1 MSSNSTRA
9 PAAKSRSSV
18 DDALI
23 LGYLFPVRDVPILLV
38 ASDEP
43 TRSSIAGAL
52 TGRGYQI
59 TSFTQGDEA
68 LKNALAA
75 SPGVIV
81 LDVAAPHL
89 DVAVFVRTLRTHP
102 ESALVPVL
110 FLGEQAPVEEKIQ
123 GFQLGSDDFLT
134 KPVDPREVELR
145 VAVANKLR
153 EKAESV
159 LRPKNMDSPDFS
171 SPGMLTAFRGTLDQI
186 GLPSILSL
194 VDMER
199 KTGMLVLVLEPGK
212 EKARVYFRDG
222 RVMRALYDKKDRP
235 KNAALVYELLG
246 RTEGKFEF
254 RNMVVDSKDEVL
266 SPTAHLLLE
275 GARLIDEARR
285 SS

>member
-1 MSSNSTRA
+1 M
-9 PAAKSRSSV
+9 
-18 DDALI
+18 
-23 LGYLFPVRDVPILLV
+23 GYLSAVRDVPILLV

-43 TRSSIAGAL
+43 TRSAVAGAL

-59 TSFTQGDEA
+59 TSFNDGESA

-75 SPGVIV
+75 IPGVII

-89 DVAVFVRTLRTHP
+89 EIAVFVRTLRTHP

-110 FLGEQAPVEEKIQ
+110 FLGDQAPVEEKIQ
-123 GFQLGSDDFLT
+123 GFQLGSDDFLS

-159 LRPKNMDSPDFS
+159 LRPKTMDSPDFS

-212 EKARVYFRDG
+212 EKARLYFHEG

-235 KNAALVYELLG
+235 KNADLVYELLG

-254 RNMVVDSKDEVL
+254 RNMIVDSRDEVH

-275 GARLIDEARR
+275 GARLIDESRR
-285 SS
+285 GG

>member
-1 MSSNSTRA
+1 
-9 PAAKSRSSV
+9 
-18 DDALI
+18 
-23 LGYLFPVRDVPILLV
+23 VREVPILLV

-43 TRSSIAGAL
+43 TRAAVAGAL
-52 TGRGYQI
+52 KDRGFRI
-59 TSFTQGDEA
+59 TSFNDGDPA
-68 LKNALAA
+68 LKSALEAI
-75 SPGVIV
+75 PGVII

-89 DVAVFVRTLRTHP
+89 DVANFVRTLRTHP

-123 GFQLGSDDFLT
+123 GFQLGSDDFLS
-134 KPVDPREVELR
+134 KPIDPREVELR

-159 LRPKNMDSPDFS
+159 LRPKSMDSPDFS

-212 EKARVYFRDG
+212 EKARIYFYEG
-222 RVMRALYDKKDRP
+222 NVVRALYDKKDKP
-235 KNAALVYELLG
+235 KNADMIYELLA

-254 RNMVVDSKDEVL
+254 RNMIVDSKNEVHT
-266 SPTAHLLLE
+266 PTAHLLLE
-275 GARLIDEARR
+275 GARLIDESRR
-285 SS
+285 K

>member
-1 MSSNSTRA
+1 
-9 PAAKSRSSV
+9 
-18 DDALI
+18 
-23 LGYLFPVRDVPILLV
+23 LGYLSAVRDVPILLV

-43 TRSSIAGAL
+43 TRAAVAGSL
-52 TGRGYQI
+52 NGRGYQI
-59 TSFTQGDEA
+59 TSYNDGESA

-75 SPGVIV
+75 IPGVII

-89 DVAVFVRTLRTHP
+89 DIAVFVRTLRTHP

-123 GFQLGSDDFLT
+123 GFQLGSDDFLS

-159 LRPKNMDSPDFS
+159 LRPKTMDSPDFS

-212 EKARVYFRDG
+212 EKARLYFYEG

-235 KNAALVYELLG
+235 KNAELVYELLG

-254 RNMVVDSKDEVL
+254 RNMIVDAKDEVH

-285 SS
+285 GT

>member
-1 MSSNSTRA
+1 M
-9 PAAKSRSSV
+9 P
-18 DDALI
+18 
-23 LGYLFPVRDVPILLV
+23 DVPSLLV

-43 TRSSIAGAL
+43 TRAAVAGAL
-52 TGRGYQI
+52 AGRGYQI
-59 TSFTQGDEA
+59 TTFHDGDEA
-68 LKNALAA
+68 LKQSISSN
-75 SPGVIV
+75 PGVII

-134 KPVDPREVELR
+134 RPVDPREVELR

-153 EKAESV
+153 EKAESL
-159 LRPKNMDSPDFS
+159 LRPKNQESPDFS
-171 SPGMLTAFRGTLDQI
+171 SPGIMTAFRGTLDQI

-212 EKARVYFRDG
+212 EKARVYFHEG
-222 RVMRALYDKKDRP
+222 SVVRAMYDKKDKP
-235 KNAALVYELLG
+235 KNAALIYELLA

-254 RNMVVDSKDEVL
+254 RNMVVDAKDEVH

-275 GARLIDEARR
+275 GARLLDESRR
-285 SS
+285 GN

>member
-1 MSSNSTRA
+1 
-9 PAAKSRSSV
+9 
-18 DDALI
+18 
-23 LGYLFPVRDVPILLV
+23 VRDVPILLV

-43 TRSSIAGAL
+43 TRAAVAGAL
-52 TGRGYQI
+52 KDRGFSI
-59 TSFTQGDEA
+59 TSFNDGEPA
-68 LKNALAA
+68 LQSALAA
-75 SPGVIV
+75 IPGVII

-89 DVAVFVRTLRTHP
+89 DIAIFVRTLRTHP

-110 FLGEQAPVEEKIQ
+110 FLGDQAPVEEKIQ

-134 KPVDPREVELR
+134 RPIDPREVELR

-153 EKAESV
+153 EKAESI

-194 VDMER
+194 VEMER

-212 EKARVYFRDG
+212 EKARIYFYEG
-222 RVMRALYDKKDRP
+222 NVVRALYDKKDRP
-235 KNAALVYELLG
+235 KNADLIYELLA

-254 RNMVVDSKDEVL
+254 RNMVVDSKDEVH

-285 SS
+285 S

>member
-1 MSSNSTRA
+1 
-9 PAAKSRSSV
+9 P
-18 DDALI
+18 L
-23 LGYLFPVRDVPILLV
+23 LLV

-43 TRSSIAGAL
+43 TRASVAGAL
-52 TGRGYQI
+52 KDRGFRI
-59 TSFTQGDEA
+59 TSFNDGEPA
-68 LKNALAA
+68 LQSALA
-75 SPGVIV
+75 SVPGVII

-89 DVAVFVRTLRTHP
+89 DVTNFVRTLRTHP
-102 ESALVPVL
+102 ETALVPVL
-110 FLGEQAPVEEKIQ
+110 FLGEQEPVEEKIQ

-153 EKAESV
+153 EKAESI
-159 LRPKNMDSPDFS
+159 LRPKNLDSPDFS
-171 SPGMLTAFRGTLDQI
+171 SPGIMTAFRGTLDQI

-199 KTGMLVLVLEPGK
+199 KTGMLVLVLEPSK
-212 EKARVYFRDG
+212 EKVRLYFYEG
-222 RVMRALYDKKDRP
+222 NVVRALYDKKDKP
-235 KNAALVYELLG
+235 KNAQLIYELLA

-254 RNMVVDSKDEVL
+254 RNMIVDAKDEVR

-275 GARLIDEARR
+275 GARLIDESRR

>member
-1 MSSNSTRA
+1 M
-9 PAAKSRSSV
+9 
-18 DDALI
+18 
-23 LGYLFPVRDVPILLV
+23 RDVPILLV

-43 TRSSIAGAL
+43 TRSAIASAL
-52 TGRGYQI
+52 SGRGYQI
-59 TSFTQGDEA
+59 TSFTYGDEA

-75 SPGVIV
+75 IPGVII

-89 DVAVFVRTLRTHP
+89 DIAHFVRTLRTHP

-110 FLGEQAPVEEKIQ
+110 FLGEQVPVEEKIQ

-134 KPVDPREVELR
+134 KPVDQREVELR

-159 LRPKNMDSPDFS
+159 LRPKAMDSPDFS

-212 EKARVYFRDG
+212 EKARLYFHDG

-235 KNAALVYELLG
+235 KNADLVYELLG

-254 RNMVVDSKDEVL
+254 RNMIVDSKDEVH

-285 SS
+285 ES